1 MDDAAKPGAGFDGS
15 SGGQV
20 VVCFAWGGG
29 ELFGGLDGEETCKVG
44 SKTSL

>member
-20 VVCFAWGGG
+20 FVLRGGG
-29 ELFGGLDGEETCKVG
+29 GSFLGGLDDEETCKVG
-44 SKTSL
+44 SKN